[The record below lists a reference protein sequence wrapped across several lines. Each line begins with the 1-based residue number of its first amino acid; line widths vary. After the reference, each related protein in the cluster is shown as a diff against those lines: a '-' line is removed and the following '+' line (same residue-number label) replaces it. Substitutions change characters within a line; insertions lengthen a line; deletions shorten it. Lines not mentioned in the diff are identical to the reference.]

1 MKRLRKQSFTLIEML
16 VAMALLSLIMFA
28 LVSLMDQTQKAM
40 SQGVSQMEASEDV
53 QIAMDRIERDLSNL
67 LVLSKRKAWE
77 SNNAA
82 TITAGDG
89 KLVVYTMRLKK
100 KPEYCKV
107 TYEWKER
114 FTDNTLTGIQDT
126 DARTT
131 HNVLVETVDYL
142 DSMSG
147 STQGQREQS
156 ILLTGVVDSH
166 GAGSG
171 FYVKDDIKDNNR
183 LIITLSV
190 ADNATKRIGYARP
203 ADARQERLTPNRYNQ
218 GGVNLLDRRLKRY
231 SRVIYVNS
239 NYDDV
244 ETGN

>member
-100 KPEYCKV
+100 KPECCKV
-107 TYEWKER
+107 TYEWKES

-142 DSMSG
+142 NA
-147 STQGQREQS
+147 TNGQSQEREES
-156 ILLTGVVDSH
+156 VLLTGVVDSH

-171 FYVKDDIKDNNR
+171 FYVKDDIKDDNR
-183 LIITLSV
+183 LIITLSI